1 MKLELEQENV
11 EEKSELSDFYVD
23 FSLKLLA
30 ALKVK
35 VQSHNSSSP
44 KKFTLNQVIQS
55 YCAAAN
61 NYIKN
66 ETVDINTYSM
76 ACVNEMLEGKD
87 EDISMIQA
95 KEDVKKFDLEFDFK
109 NFNDLYISPTKGKP
123 HTWFEI

>member
-11 EEKSELSDFYVD
+11 EEKSEVSDFYVD

-30 ALKVK
+30 ALKAK

-44 KKFTLNQVIQS
+44 KKFTLNQVIQA
-55 YCAAAN
+55 YCVGAN

-76 ACVNEMLEGKD
+76 ARVNEMLEEKD
-87 EDISMIQA
+87 EEISMIQA
-95 KEDVKKFDLEFDFK
+95 KEDIKKFDLEFDFK
-109 NFNDLYISPTKGKP
+109 NFNDLYISPVKGKQ

>member
-11 EEKSELSDFYVD
+11 EEKSEVSDFYVD

-30 ALKVK
+30 ALKAK

-44 KKFTLNQVIQS
+44 KKFTLNQVIQA
-55 YCAAAN
+55 YCVGAN

-76 ACVNEMLEGKD
+76 ARVNEMLEEKD
-87 EDISMIQA
+87 EEISMGP
-95 KEDVKKFDLEFDFK
+95 
-109 NFNDLYISPTKGKP
+109 S
-123 HTWFEI
+123 